1 MALPCPRLAEL
12 VGQCAGV
19 RDPHGRRPFQRRAV
33 SVQEWPIDNGVACSA
48 VPAGVSAAAMSEA
61 GDVSDEDL
69 VRPEWVAVW
78 AAATWSGDPLPA
90 RGLHQITQHNCS
102 L

>member
-1 MALPCPRLAEL
+1 MNLSGGRQPTPGRMALPCPRLAEL

-48 VPAGVSAAAMSEA
+48 VPAGVSAVAMSEA

-69 VRPEWVAVW
+69 IRP
-78 AAATWSGDPLPA
+78 
-90 RGLHQITQHNCS
+90 
-102 L
+102 